1 MTEELKKQVEKLIDS
16 LRGSSQTLHTLA
28 EDYDVDDTDA
38 EVCAMIDEA
47 IFECEGCGWWCERSE
62 ESVKAP
68 GSCDE
73 CVPDDDD

>member
-1 MTEELKKQVEKLIDS
+1 MTPEKKERIDKLIANLEGTCQNLDPV
-16 LRGSSQTLHTLA
+16 A
-28 EDYDVDDTDA
+28 EEYDLDPMDP
-38 EVCAMIDEA
+38 EVTAAIDEA

-73 CVPDDDD
+73 CEPDSD